1 MVRPIYKSLT
11 EDTCSELL
19 YQEIDE
25 RVQLA
30 VETEDPDLVIDM
42 RHVNKGRPRNTFNVL
57 LKELEVVVE
66 DLTATVR
73 EDMTWLI

>member
-19 YQEIDE
+19 CQEIDE
-25 RVQLA
+25 RIQLA

-42 RHVNKGRPRNTFNVL
+42 RHVNKG
-57 LKELEVVVE
+57 
-66 DLTATVR
+66 
-73 EDMTWLI
+73 